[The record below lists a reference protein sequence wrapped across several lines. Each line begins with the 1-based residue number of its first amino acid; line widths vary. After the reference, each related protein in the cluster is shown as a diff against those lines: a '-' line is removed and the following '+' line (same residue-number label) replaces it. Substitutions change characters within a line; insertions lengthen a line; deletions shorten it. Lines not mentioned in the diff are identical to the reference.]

1 MSDKS
6 GVVHVR
12 LFAAAKAAA
21 GIAEIDVAAGTIGSI
36 SRELI
41 SQFSALAS
49 ILPSCSFLVDGAQ
62 PPQGGDLASVGRGA
76 VLDVL
81 PPFAG
86 G

>member
-1 MSDKS
+1 MSAAE
-6 GVVHVR
+6 GVVRVR

-21 GIAEIDVAAGTIGSI
+21 GVAEVLLEPGTIASI
-36 SRELI
+36 SVELI
-41 SQFSALAS
+41 ARYPALATV
-49 ILPSCSFLVDGAQ
+49 LPACSFLIDGVQ
-62 PPQGGDLASVGRGA
+62 PSDPGGVAFIVAGS